1 MCPDSQCLDNDRSDA
16 GEMCPDSQCLDN
28 DTNLLID
35 TCDFDETYE
44 KDAGLASQVLN
55 KRSRFPPS
63 AQAFV
68 DVLSKNRALQQ
79 FLRSKLIEIE
89 AKIEVNNKL
98 REKVKI
104 LKDFQVSCNRRTGSA
119 LSMKKD
125 PRVQLIS
132 SKKSFATK
140 KSKNNNKK
148 VSAMRYGPDE
158 NSRVANYKMVLERFP
173 LSLDRKKWSN
183 KERESLSKGIKQQFQ
198 ETVYQISVDRMGSE
212 CSPGDIIDSFKGL
225 EITPVRIRAFLPKV
239 KWDPLASMHV
249 TGRTGAECESRWLN
263 CEDPL
268 INHGSWT
275 GEEDRSLLI
284 IVQETGIRNWFDI
297 AASLAT
303 NRTPF
308 QCLARYQR
316 SLNSSMINSEWTEE
330 EDAQLCSAVAYFGE
344 SNWQSVA
351 SVLERRTGTQ
361 CSNRW
366 KKSICPVRK
375 GSFTPEEDERLTVAV
390 ALFGRKW
397 NQIAKYVPGRIQ
409 SQCRE
414 RYLNSLDPSLKW
426 GGWTEE
432 EDLRLEAAITKYGY
446 CWSKVAEDVPPRTDS
461 QCRKR
466 WKVICPEQVP
476 LLQEARKRQ
485 RSLLA
490 RNFVDRESERPALT
504 LNDFIPL
511 QMLVPPSDVDAEKLQ
526 RKRKRKSRGICKEER
541 SKKHGKETE
550 LCTVEARGADPKKE
564 RPKRHAKK
572 KSFYPEDVEDIV
584 PKKEKPKRHLK
595 KARICPE
602 EVQYITAY
610 NDRVKTS
617 GVGGVPISAP
627 SNVPKKMRSK
637 RGAKKAQP
645 KEVDNIACSDEVNT
659 CIKSSESQDGDN
671 ITLACFLRN
680 KSKKKLSQCT
690 KTASN
695 GLSSSRTKS
704 VSKQVENQIPSG
716 EQDRLSLS
724 CGIGGTKDLLMQT
737 EDDSSRQVRKP
748 EGTNA
753 TRKSEAEHNLN
764 GDGNAIPLKFYVR
777 KKTKKW
783 SQVTEGCHACSPSIL
798 KKGST
803 LLHGNKPTI
812 ISNDSEPSMSKV
824 VEEETVLNGGVA
836 EAEPTNINVVEEET
850 VLHGGV
856 PEAEPT
862 NFLVVEEETVL
873 NGGVAE
879 AEPTNINVVEEETV
893 LHGGVAEAEPTNIN
907 VVEEETVLHGGVAEA
922 EPTNINVV
930 EEETVL
936 HGAVAEAEP
945 TNINGVEEE
954 TVLHGGVAEAEP
966 TNLLV
971 VEEETVLNGGVA
983 EAEPTNIDVVEE
995 ETVLHSGVAEAEPT
1009 NFLVVEEETILHGGV
1024 ADAEPPTINAVEKE
1038 TIMHG
1043 GVSDTEPTNIEMQEN
1058 DELPLSFLK
1067 NKTRRWQRRPNI
1079 RK

>member
-1 MCPDSQCLDNDRSDA
+1 MC
-16 GEMCPDSQCLDN
+16 
-28 DTNLLID
+28 
-35 TCDFDETYE
+35 
-44 KDAGLASQVLN
+44 
-55 KRSRFPPS
+55 
-63 AQAFV
+63 
-68 DVLSKNRALQQ
+68 
-79 FLRSKLIEIE
+79 
-89 AKIEVNNKL
+89 
-98 REKVKI
+98 
-104 LKDFQVSCNRRTGSA
+104 
-119 LSMKKD
+119 
-125 PRVQLIS
+125 
-132 SKKSFATK
+132 
-140 KSKNNNKK
+140 
-148 VSAMRYGPDE
+148 YGPDE

-183 KERESLSKGIKQQFQ
+183 KEREKLSIGIKQQFQ

-225 EITPVRIRAFLPKV
+225 EITPARIRAFLPKV
-239 KWDPLASMHV
+239 KWDSLAAMHI
-249 TGRTGAECESRWLN
+249 TGRTGSECESRWLN

-284 IVQETGIRNWFDI
+284 TVQETGIRNWFNI

-511 QMLVPPSDVDAEKLQ
+511 QMLVPPSDVDAEKLP
-526 RKRKRKSRGICKEER
+526 RKRKRQSRGLCKEER

-550 LCTVEARGADPKKE
+550 LCTGEARGAEPKKE

-584 PKKEKPKRHLK
+584 PEKEKPKRHLK
-595 KARICPE
+595 KVRICPE
-602 EVQYITAY
+602 EVQYIAEY
-610 NDRVKTS
+610 SDRVKTS
-617 GVGGVPISAP
+617 GGGGVPFSAP

-637 RGAKKAQP
+637 RGPKKSQP
-645 KEVDNIACSDEVNT
+645 KEVDNIACSDEAKT
-659 CIKSSESQDGDN
+659 CIKSSEKQDEDN
-671 ITLACFLRN
+671 VTLACFLRN
-680 KSKKKLSQCT
+680 KSKKKLTKCT
-690 KTASN
+690 KNASK
-695 GLSSSRTKS
+695 GLSSSRTKI
-704 VSKQVENQIPSG
+704 VSKKVQNHIPSG
-716 EQDRLSLS
+716 EQDRLS
-724 CGIGGTKDLLMQT
+724 CGIGGTKDLSMQT
-737 EDDSSRQVRKP
+737 ENDSSRQARKP

-753 TRKSEAEHNLN
+753 TRKSEGAHNLN
-764 GDGNAIPLKFYVR
+764 GDGDAVPLKFYVR

-783 SQVTEGCHACSPSIL
+783 SQATEEHHTCSPSKL
-798 KKGST
+798 KKGSV

-812 ISNDSEPSMSKV
+812 ISNESEPSMSK
-824 VEEETVLNGGVA
+824 
-836 EAEPTNINVVEEET
+836 
-850 VLHGGV
+850 
-856 PEAEPT
+856 
-862 NFLVVEEETVL
+862 
-873 NGGVAE
+873 
-879 AEPTNINVVEEETV
+879 VVEEETV
-893 LHGGVAEAEPTNIN
+893 LHGGVAEAEPTNSN
-907 VVEEETVLHGGVAEA
+907 VVEEETVLRGGVAEA
-922 EPTNINVV
+922 EPTNSNVV

-936 HGAVAEAEP
+936 R
-945 TNINGVEEE
+945 
-954 TVLHGGVAEAEP
+954 GGVAEAEP
-966 TNLLV
+966 TNSNV
-971 VEEETVLNGGVA
+971 VEEETALR
-983 EAEPTNIDVVEE
+983 
-995 ETVLHSGVAEAEPT
+995 
-1009 NFLVVEEETILHGGV
+1009 GGV
-1024 ADAEPPTINAVEKE
+1024 ADTEPQTIEVVEKE

-1043 GVSDTEPTNIEMQEN
+1043 CVADTEPTNIETEEN
-1058 DELPLSFLK
+1058 NELLLSFLQK
-1067 NKTRRWQRRPNI
+1067 QDKEMAKTVQYSEM
-1079 RK
+1079 KLLL

>member
-1 MCPDSQCLDNDRSDA
+1 MTPRTDECEQDNNNLNATDDDDSDDDSDDDGLKEDMAAVARACKFKVDEIPSEEDPLLASVDEIPYEKDPLLASGDAIVPFTGTVDSDSDVQSDLECLNRVKSLCLHIDSIPQLPPMAAASDDDEDDMETVRAIFKRFSAYDKGGWEAWSEEDQTTSLIAEKDVAESSISDRLDA
-16 GEMCPDSQCLDN
+16 GETCPDSQCLDN

-35 TCDFDETYE
+35 TCDFDVTCEKNAGEMCPDSKCLDNDTNLLIDTCGFDDTSEKDAGEMCPDSKCLDNDTNLLIDTCSFDETYE
-44 KDAGLASQVLN
+44 KDAGLASQILN
-55 KRSRFPPS
+55 KSSRFPPS

-68 DVLSKNRALQQ
+68 DALSKNRALQQ

-183 KERESLSKGIKQQFQ
+183 KEREGLSKGIKQQFQ

-212 CSPGDIIDSFKGL
+212 CSPSDIIDSFKDL

-330 EDAQLCSAVAYFGE
+330 EDVQLCSAVAYFGE

-526 RKRKRKSRGICKEER
+526 KKRKRKSRGICKEEK

-584 PKKEKPKRHLK
+584 PKKEKPKRHSK

-617 GVGGVPISAP
+617 GGGVPFSAP
-627 SNVPKKMRSK
+627 SEVPKKMRSK
-637 RGAKKAQP
+637 RGPKKAQL
-645 KEVDNIACSDEVNT
+645 KEVDNIACSDEVKT
-659 CIKSSESQDGDN
+659 FAKKSESQDEDN

-690 KTASN
+690 KNASH
-695 GLSSSRTKS
+695 GLSSSRKKT
-704 VSKQVENQIPSG
+704 VSKQVENQFPSG

-737 EDDSSRQVRKP
+737 EDDSRRQVRKP

-753 TRKSEAEHNLN
+753 TRKSEDVHSLY

-783 SQVTEGCHACSPSIL
+783 SQVTEGSHACSPSIL
-798 KKGST
+798 IKGST
-803 LLHGNKPTI
+803 LLHGNKPTV
-812 ISNDSEPSMSKV
+812 ISNNSEPSMSKV
-824 VEEETVLNGGVA
+824 VEQETVLTGGVA
-836 EAEPTNINVVEEET
+836 EAEQ
-850 VLHGGV
+850 
-856 PEAEPT
+856 
-862 NFLVVEEETVL
+862 
-873 NGGVAE
+873 
-879 AEPTNINVVEEETV
+879 
-893 LHGGVAEAEPTNIN
+893 
-907 VVEEETVLHGGVAEA
+907 
-922 EPTNINVV
+922 
-930 EEETVL
+930 
-936 HGAVAEAEP
+936 
-945 TNINGVEEE
+945 
-954 TVLHGGVAEAEP
+954 
-966 TNLLV
+966 
-971 VEEETVLNGGVA
+971 
-983 EAEPTNIDVVEE
+983 D
-995 ETVLHSGVAEAEPT
+995 
-1009 NFLVVEEETILHGGV
+1009 
-1024 ADAEPPTINAVEKE
+1024 
-1038 TIMHG
+1038 
-1043 GVSDTEPTNIEMQEN
+1043 
-1058 DELPLSFLK
+1058 
-1067 NKTRRWQRRPNI
+1067 KTRQGDGKDSTIFGNEVVS
-1079 RK
+1079 

>member
-1 MCPDSQCLDNDRSDA
+1 MTPRTDDLIPTDDDDSDDDGLKEDMAAVARACASDDDEDDLETVRAIFKRFSAYDRGGREAWAEEDQTPSLIAEKDVVNSSISDSSDA
-16 GEMCPDSQCLDN
+16 GELCPDSQCLDN
-28 DTNLLID
+28 DTNLLVD
-35 TCDFDETYE
+35 TCGYEETYE

-55 KRSRFPPS
+55 ERSRFPPS

-68 DVLSKNRALQQ
+68 DALSKNRALQQ

-104 LKDFQVSCNRRTGSA
+104 LKDFQVSCNRRTGTA
-119 LSMKKD
+119 LSLKKD

-132 SKKSFATK
+132 SKKSLATK

-148 VSAMRYGPDE
+148 VSALCYGPDE
-158 NSRVANYKMVLERFP
+158 NSRVAHYKMVLERFP

-183 KERESLSKGIKQQFQ
+183 KEREKLSIGIKQQFQ

-212 CSPGDIIDSFKGL
+212 CSPGDIIDSFKDL
-225 EITPVRIRAFLPKV
+225 EITPARIRAFLPKV
-239 KWDPLASMHV
+239 KWDSLASMHI

-284 IVQETGIRNWFDI
+284 TVQETGIRNWFNI

-330 EDAQLCSAVAYFGE
+330 EDTQLCSAVAYFGE

-375 GSFTPEEDERLTVAV
+375 GSFTPEEDERLTIAV

-541 SKKHGKETE
+541 SKKNGKETE
-550 LCTVEARGADPKKE
+550 LCTGEAQGVEPKKE

-572 KSFYPEDVEDIV
+572 KSFYPEGVEDIV
-584 PKKEKPKRHLK
+584 PKKAKPKRHLK

-602 EVQYITAY
+602 EVQYIAAY
-610 NDRVKTS
+610 SDMVKTS
-617 GVGGVPISAP
+617 GGGGVPFSAP
-627 SNVPKKMRSK
+627 GNVPKKRRSK
-637 RGAKKAQP
+637 RGPKTAQP
-645 KEVDNIACSDEVNT
+645 KEVDNIACSDEVKT
-659 CIKSSESQDGDN
+659 SIESSESQDGDN
-671 ITLACFLRN
+671 VTLACFLRN
-680 KSKKKLSQCT
+680 KSKKKLSKST
-690 KTASN
+690 KNASQ
-695 GLSSSRTKS
+695 GLTSSRTKT

-716 EQDRLSLS
+716 EQDRLSMS
-724 CGIGGTKDLLMQT
+724 RGIDGAKDLSMQT

-753 TRKSEAEHNLN
+753 TRKSEGAHNLN
-764 GDGNAIPLKFYVR
+764 GGGDAIPLKFYVR
-777 KKTKKW
+777 KKTKKL
-783 SQVTEGCHACSPSIL
+783 SQATEERCTCSPSKM

-803 LLHGNKPTI
+803 FLHGNKPTI
-812 ISNDSEPSMSKV
+812 ISNDSEPSVSRV
-824 VEEETVLNGGVA
+824 VEEESVLHGGVV
-836 EAEPTNINVVEEET
+836 EAEPTNVNLVEEET

-856 PEAEPT
+856 
-862 NFLVVEEETVL
+862 
-873 NGGVAE
+873 AE
-879 AEPTNINVVEEETV
+879 AEPTSINVVEEETV

-907 VVEEETVLHGGVAEA
+907 IVEEDTALHCGVADA
-922 EPTNINVV
+922 ESPTVNVV
-930 EEETVL
+930 EEET
-936 HGAVAEAEP
+936 
-945 TNINGVEEE
+945 IM
-954 TVLHGGVAEAEP
+954 
-966 TNLLV
+966 
-971 VEEETVLNGGVA
+971 
-983 EAEPTNIDVVEE
+983 
-995 ETVLHSGVAEAEPT
+995 
-1009 NFLVVEEETILHGGV
+1009 HGGV
-1024 ADAEPPTINAVEKE
+1024 ADAEPTNMKAEE
-1038 TIMHG
+1038 N
-1043 GVSDTEPTNIEMQEN
+1043 EP
-1058 DELPLSFLK
+1058 LLSFLQ
-1067 NKTRRWQRRPNI
+1067 NKTRKWQRRHNI